1 MKTIVYLIRH
11 GAYENPKQILHG
23 RLPGF
28 PLSAGGKQMAG
39 RLATYLAKKPIV
51 AVYSSRLTRAYQT
64 ANIIAK
70 KFHKAVVTDRRLLDI
85 RTPLQGKPK
94 AFIDSID
101 SNFYRPTY
109 IRAGGECLKDA
120 YKRVDQLIRVK
131 VREHAGKQFV
141 VVSHGDPIMSIGTR
155 YAGKPLP
162 RKFSLKH
169 WYVPQASG
177 FKIEFDAAGNPI
189 RVIKLPVIRITS
201 KSRQRGVA

>member
-1 MKTIVYLIRH
+1 MKTTVYLIRH

-28 PLSAGGKQMAG
+28 PLSAEGKRMAQ
-39 RLATYLAKKPIV
+39 RLASYLAKKPIV

-64 ANIIAK
+64 AEIVAK
-70 KFHKAVVTDRRLLDI
+70 KFRMKAQTDRRLLDI

-101 SNFYRPTY
+101 SDFYQPKY
-109 IRAGGECLKDA
+109 IRAGGERLEDA
-120 YKRVDQLIRVK
+120 YARMDRLIRAK
-131 VREHAGKQFV
+131 VRAHAGKEFV
-141 VVSHGDPIMSIGTR
+141 VVSHGDPIMSVATR

-162 RKFSLKH
+162 RKFSFKN

-177 FKIEFDAAGNPI
+177 FKIEFNSSGKP
-189 RVIKLPVIRITS
+189 IRIT
-201 KSRQRGVA
+201 KFP